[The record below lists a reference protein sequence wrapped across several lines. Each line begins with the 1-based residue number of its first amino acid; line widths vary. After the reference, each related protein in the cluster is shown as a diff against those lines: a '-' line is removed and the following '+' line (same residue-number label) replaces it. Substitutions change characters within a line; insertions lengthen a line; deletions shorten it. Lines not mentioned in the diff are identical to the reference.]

1 MMLKQ
6 RTIKSLVQTT
16 GVGLHSGK
24 KVYLTLRP
32 AGIDAGIVFRRSDIP
47 SPDIKIQADSVISTQ
62 LATMIAS
69 PEAPEVT
76 ISTIEHLM
84 SALCG
89 LGIDNVIVEV
99 SAPEIPIMDGSSAP
113 FVYLIQSAGIQ
124 EQNAAKKFIKIK
136 KPVTYKHEDKIAKLL
151 PYNGFRLD
159 FTIKFDHAVLDKT
172 NPQHR
177 CEFSSQYYIEEIAR
191 ARTFGFMKDLELMR
205 ELNLALGG
213 SMDNAIV
220 VDDFR
225 ILNSDGLRYE
235 DEFVRHKVLDA
246 VGDLYVLGHPIIGEF
261 VGYKAGHMM
270 NNMLIRELMKDPSA
284 YEIVTYEEAETSPVT
299 FTVHAWN

>member
-1 MMLKQ
+1 MLKQ

-16 GVGLHSGK
+16 GIGLHSGK

-32 AGIDAGIVFRRSDIP
+32 AEIDQGIIFRRTDIP

-113 FVYLIQSAGIQ
+113 FVYLIQSAGVQ

-220 VDDFR
+220 VDDYR
-225 ILNSDGLRYE
+225 VLNSDGLRYE

-270 NNMLIRELMKDPSA
+270 NNMLIRELVKDPSA
-284 YEIVTYEEAETSPVT
+284 YELVTYEEAETSPVT
-299 FTVHAWN
+299 FTVPAWN

>member
-1 MMLKQ
+1 MLKQ

-32 AGIDAGIVFRRSDIP
+32 AGTDDGIVFRRTDVP

-69 PEAPEVT
+69 PEDPSVT

-89 LGIDNVIVEV
+89 LGIDNIIVEV

-191 ARTFGFMKDLELMR
+191 ARTFGFMKDLEMMR

-225 ILNSDGLRYE
+225 VLNSDGLRYE

-270 NNMLIRELMKDPSA
+270 NNMLIRELVKDPSA

-299 FTVHAWN
+299 FTVPAWN

>member
-1 MMLKQ
+1 MLKQ

-16 GVGLHSGK
+16 GIGLHSGK

-32 AGIDAGIVFRRSDIP
+32 AGINTGIIFRRTDVP
-47 SPDIKIQADSVISTQ
+47 SPDIKIQADSVVSTQ

-89 LGIDNVIVEV
+89 LGIDNIIVEV

-113 FVYLIQSAGIQ
+113 FVYLIQSAGIH

-220 VDDFR
+220 VDDYR

-270 NNMLIRELMKDPSA
+270 NNMLIRELVKDPSA
-284 YEIVTYEEAETSPVT
+284 YELVTYEEAETSPVT
-299 FTVHAWN
+299 FTVPAWN

>member
-1 MMLKQ
+1 MLKQ
-6 RTIKSLVQTT
+6 RTLKSLVQTT
-16 GVGLHSGK
+16 GIGLHSGK

-32 AGIDAGIVFRRSDIP
+32 AGIDSGIVFRRSDIP
-47 SPDIKIQADSVISTQ
+47 SPDIKIQADAVVSTQ

-136 KPVTYKHEDKIAKLL
+136 KPVIYKHEDKIAKLL

-159 FTIKFDHAVLDKT
+159 FTIKFDHVVLDKT

-191 ARTFGFMKDLELMR
+191 ARTFGFMKDLEVMR

-213 SMDNAIV
+213 SIDNAIV

-225 ILNSDGLRYE
+225 VLNSDGLRYE

-270 NNMLIRELMKDPSA
+270 NNMLIRELVKDPSA
-284 YEIVTYEEAETSPVT
+284 YEIVTYDEAETSPVT
-299 FTVHAWN
+299 FTVPAWN

>member
-191 ARTFGFMKDLELMR
+191 ARTFGFMKDLEVMR

-246 VGDLYVLGHPIIGEF
+246 VGDL
-261 VGYKAGHMM
+261 
-270 NNMLIRELMKDPSA
+270 
-284 YEIVTYEEAETSPVT
+284 
-299 FTVHAWN
+299 

>member
-246 VGDLYVLGHPIIGEF
+246 VGGLYVLGHPIIGEF

>member
-1 MMLKQ
+1 MLKQ

-16 GVGLHSGK
+16 GIGLHSGK

-32 AGIDAGIVFRRSDIP
+32 AGIDEGIIFRRTDVP
-47 SPDIKIQADSVISTQ
+47 SPDIKIQADAVISTQ

-69 PEAPEVT
+69 PEALDVT

-89 LGIDNVIVEV
+89 LGIDNIIVEV

-113 FVYLIQSAGIQ
+113 FVYLIQSAGVQ

-136 KPVTYKHEDKIAKLL
+136 KPVIYKHEDKIAKLL

-191 ARTFGFMKDLELMR
+191 ARTFGFMKDLEIMR

-225 ILNSDGLRYE
+225 VLNSDGLRYE

-270 NNMLIRELMKDPSA
+270 NNMLIRELVKDPSA
-284 YEIVTYEEAETSPVT
+284 YEIVTFDEAETSPVT
-299 FTVHAWN
+299 FTVPAWN

>member
-191 ARTFGFMKDLELMR
+191 ARTFGFMKDLEVMR

-284 YEIVTYEEAETSPVT
+284 YEIVTYEEAETSPVM
-299 FTVHAWN
+299 FTVPAWN

>member
-191 ARTFGFMKDLELMR
+191 ARTFGFMKDLEVMR

-284 YEIVTYEEAETSPVT
+284 YEIVTYEEAETSPVI
-299 FTVHAWN
+299 FTVPAWN

>member
-1 MMLKQ
+1 MLKQ

-32 AGIDAGIVFRRSDIP
+32 AGIDTGIVFRRTDVP
-47 SPDIKIQADSVISTQ
+47 SPDIKIQADSVVSTQ

-89 LGIDNVIVEV
+89 LGIDNIIVEV

-136 KPVTYKHEDKIAKLL
+136 KPVTYKHDDKIAKLL

-205 ELNLALGG
+205 EMNLALGG

-220 VDDFR
+220 VDDYR
-225 ILNSDGLRYE
+225 VLNSDGLRYE

-270 NNMLIRELMKDPSA
+270 NNMLIRELVKDPTA
-284 YEIVTYEEAETSPVT
+284 YELVTYEEAETSPVT
-299 FTVHAWN
+299 FTVPAWN

>member
-1 MMLKQ
+1 MLKQ

-16 GVGLHSGK
+16 GIGLHSGK

-32 AGIDAGIVFRRSDIP
+32 AGIDQGIIFRRTDVD
-47 SPDIKIQADSVISTQ
+47 SPDIKIQADSVVSTQ
-62 LATMIAS
+62 LATKIAS
-69 PEAPEVT
+69 PLAPDVT

-89 LGIDNVIVEV
+89 LGIDNIIIEV

-136 KPVTYKHEDKIAKLL
+136 KPVVYKHEDKLAKLL
-151 PYNGFRLD
+151 PYDGFRLD

-220 VDDFR
+220 VDAGISIDENGNYPEDSINYLVSEKLKKYAR
-225 ILNSDGLRYE
+225 I
-235 DEFVRHKVLDA
+235 
-246 VGDLYVLGHPIIGEF
+246 
-261 VGYKAGHMM
+261 
-270 NNMLIRELMKDPSA
+270 SA
-284 YEIVTYEEAETSPVT
+284 KE
-299 FTVHAWN
+299 

>member
-1 MMLKQ
+1 MLKQ

-16 GVGLHSGK
+16 GIGLHSGK

-32 AGIDAGIVFRRSDIP
+32 AGIDQGIVFRRTDIS
-47 SPDIKIQADSVISTQ
+47 SPDIKISAEAVVSTQ

-124 EQNAAKKFIKIK
+124 EQNAAKKFIKVK
-136 KPVTYKHEDKIAKLL
+136 KPVTYQHEDKIAKLL

-220 VDDFR
+220 VDDYR
-225 ILNSDGLRYE
+225 VLNSDGLRYG

-270 NNMLIRELMKDPSA
+270 NNMLIRELVKDASA
-284 YEIVTYEEAETSPVT
+284 YEIVTYEEAERSPVT
-299 FTVHAWN
+299 FTVPAWN

>member
-1 MMLKQ
+1 MLKQ

-191 ARTFGFMKDLELMR
+191 ARTFGFMKDLEVMR

-299 FTVHAWN
+299 FTVPAWN

>member
-191 ARTFGFMKDLELMR
+191 ARTFGFMKDLEVMR

-299 FTVHAWN
+299 FTVPAWN

>member
-32 AGIDAGIVFRRSDIP
+32 AGIDAGIVFRRSDIL

-191 ARTFGFMKDLELMR
+191 ARTFGFMKDLEVMR

-284 YEIVTYEEAETSPVT
+284 YEIVTYEEAETSPVM
-299 FTVHAWN
+299 FTVPAWN

>member
-1 MMLKQ
+1 MLKQ

-16 GVGLHSGK
+16 GIGLHSGK

-32 AGIDAGIVFRRSDIP
+32 AGIDTGIVFRRTDVP
-47 SPDIKIQADSVISTQ
+47 SPDIKIQADSVVSTQ

-89 LGIDNVIVEV
+89 LGIDNIIVEV

-113 FVYLIQSAGIQ
+113 FVYLIQSAGVQ

-220 VDDFR
+220 VDDYR

-270 NNMLIRELMKDPSA
+270 NNMLIRELVKDPSA
-284 YEIVTYEEAETSPVT
+284 YELVTYEEAETSPVT
-299 FTVHAWN
+299 FTVPAWN

>member
-1 MMLKQ
+1 MLKQ

-16 GVGLHSGK
+16 GIGLHSGK

-32 AGIDAGIVFRRSDIP
+32 AGIDTGIVFRRTDVP
-47 SPDIKIQADSVISTQ
+47 SPDIKIQADSVVSTQ

-89 LGIDNVIVEV
+89 LGIDNIIVEV

-220 VDDFR
+220 VDDYR

-270 NNMLIRELMKDPSA
+270 NNMLIRELVKDPSA
-284 YEIVTYEEAETSPVT
+284 YELVTYEEAETSPVT
-299 FTVHAWN
+299 FTVPAWN